1 MLAGLQACGKPE
13 STAAGNRT
21 RTSLY
26 QFCSGT
32 FLLFASVYCLPF
44 FLTFMAASSSAAD
57 QEILPMTTVNGS
69 FTRAGATKVCALL
82 LTIVALTSVAVAQT
96 FTSGEKG
103 KVKGTIVSRKGD
115 LVKVQDAKTGA
126 MAIVK
131 ITDDT
136 KIIRDKSKVSFHR
149 HEDMDVT
156 AMVPGLTI
164 NAEGVGNAD
173 NQLEASK
180 ISFSPDAF
188 AIEVA
193 QQQEINANKSAAG
206 SAQKTANQGVTAAGA
221 AQSSA
226 NQAQTTADAAGT
238 VATAAGAVAITN
250 AAAVQMVNKRVSD
263 LDDYQTVAEAVIYY
277 PTGKYAL
284 DDAAKAD
291 LDKLTALAASTDGY
305 LIEIAGYAS
314 KTGTKQANQ
323 QLSED
328 RASAVANYL
337 RNTGNIPMRR
347 IVAPAGYGATHP
359 DAANTDPQGREL
371 NRRVDVKLIVNK
383 GFQAGM

>member
-1 MLAGLQACGKPE
+1 MKSP
-13 STAAGNRT
+13 
-21 RTSLY
+21 
-26 QFCSGT
+26 SGT
-32 FLLFASVYCLPF
+32 FRPVGAQRTCVVLLTVITLA
-44 FLTFMAASSSAAD
+44 SAA
-57 QEILPMTTVNGS
+57 
-69 FTRAGATKVCALL
+69 F
-82 LTIVALTSVAVAQT
+82 AQT
-96 FTSGEKG
+96 FSAGEKA
-103 KVKGTIVSRKGD
+103 KTKGTITSRKGD
-115 LVKVQDAKTGA
+115 LIKIQDDKTGSPA
-126 MAIVK
+126 LVK

-164 NAEGVGNAD
+164 KVEGVGNAD

-180 ISFSPDAF
+180 ITFSPDAF

-193 QQQEINANKSAAG
+193 QEQQIQANKSAAAG
-206 SAQKTANQGVTAAGA
+206 AQTTANQGVTAAGD

-226 NQAQTTADAAGT
+226 NQAQTSANQAGTAANAAGSL
-238 VATAAGAVAITN
+238 AMMNAGAVE
-250 AAAVQMVNKRVSD
+250 MVNKRVSD
-263 LDDYQTVAEAVIYY
+263 LDDYKTVAEAVIYY
-277 PTGKYAL
+277 PTGKYVL
-284 DDAAKAD
+284 DAPAKAD
-291 LDKLTALAASTDGY
+291 LDKLVALTSSTDGY

-314 KTGTKQANQ
+314 KTGTKEVNQ

-347 IVAPAGYGATHP
+347 IVAPAGYGSTHP
-359 DAANTDPQGREL
+359 DAENTDPQGREL

-383 GFQAGM
+383 GLQGTM

>member
-1 MLAGLQACGKPE
+1 M
-13 STAAGNRT
+13 TRITGNVT
-21 RTSLY
+21 R
-26 QFCSGT
+26 
-32 FLLFASVYCLPF
+32 V
-44 FLTFMAASSSAAD
+44 
-57 QEILPMTTVNGS
+57 
-69 FTRAGATKVCALL
+69 GATKVCVLL
-82 LTIVALTSVAVAQT
+82 LTMVALTFVTLAQT

-103 KVKGTIVSRKGD
+103 KVKGAIISRKGD
-115 LVKVQDAKTGA
+115 LVKVQDAKTGS

-164 NAEGVGNAD
+164 SAEGVGNAD

-180 ISFSPDAF
+180 ITFSPDAF

-193 QQQEINANKSAAG
+193 QQQQINANKSAAG
-206 SAQKTANQGVTAAGA
+206 NAQTTANQGVTAAGA

-238 VATAAGAVAITN
+238 VATAAGAVALTN

-263 LDDYQTVAEAVIYY
+263 LDDYKPVAEAVIYY
-277 PTGKYAL
+277 PTGKYTL

-371 NRRVDVKLIVNK
+371 NRRVEVKLIVNK

>member
-1 MLAGLQACGKPE
+1 MKSPSGSFRPVGTQRACVV
-13 STAAGNRT
+13 
-21 RTSLY
+21 
-26 QFCSGT
+26 
-32 FLLFASVYCLPF
+32 LLTVITL
-44 FLTFMAASSSAAD
+44 ASSA
-57 QEILPMTTVNGS
+57 
-69 FTRAGATKVCALL
+69 F
-82 LTIVALTSVAVAQT
+82 AQT
-96 FTSGEKG
+96 FSSGDKA
-103 KVKGTIVSRKGD
+103 KVQGTITSRKGD
-115 LVKVQDAKTGA
+115 LIKIQDAKTGSPA
-126 MAIVK
+126 LIK

-136 KIIRDKSKVSFHR
+136 KIVRDKSKVAFHR

-164 NAEGVGNAD
+164 KVEGVGNAD

-180 ISFSPDAF
+180 ITFSPDAF

-193 QQQEINANKSAAG
+193 QQQEINANKSAAAG
-206 SAQKTANQGVTAAGA
+206 AQTTANQGVAAAGT

-238 VATAAGAVAITN
+238 VATAAGTLAMSNAGAVE
-250 AAAVQMVNKRVSD
+250 MVNKRVSD

-291 LDKLTALAASTDGY
+291 LDKLVALTSSTDGY

-314 KTGTKQANQ
+314 KTGTKEVNQ

-337 RNTGNIPMRR
+337 RNNGNIPMRR

-359 DAANTDPQGREL
+359 DAENTDPQGREL

-383 GFQAGM
+383 GLSS